1 MRPLALLSVLIA
13 LPALAQTDPEP
24 EPLPEFATCMAIAVA
39 RFEQDLARLR
49 ERPETEREFDIGDMR
64 ETEFCG
70 TIGIVRCDRSEAPL
84 DCQRALTA
92 EQEAL
97 KRAVLASLP
106 APETVADTSLAG
118 QVLRR
123 AFALSEGTSAGPD
136 CDGQAE
142 PLQVWCETREA
153 NGSLRTAIL
162 AWQAARYLDLA
173 EPATVAG
180 WAGPPP
186 PTRPRARPEGLK
198 P

>member
-1 MRPLALLSVLIA
+1 MRPIALLAALAA
-13 LPALAQTDPEP
+13 LPVLAQTEPEP
-24 EPLPEFATCMAIAVA
+24 EPLPDFASCMAVVVA
-39 RFEQDLARLR
+39 RYEQDLENLR
-49 ERPETEREFDIGDMR
+49 ERPETEQDFDIGDMR

-97 KRAVLASLP
+97 KAAILAALP
-106 APETVADTSLAG
+106 APETVTDGGFAG
-118 QVLRR
+118 QVFRR
-123 AFALSEGTSAGPD
+123 AYVLSQGISAGPD
-136 CDGQAE
+136 CDGQSEA
-142 PLQVWCETREA
+142 LQAWCETREA
-153 NGSLRTAIL
+153 GGAVETAIL

-180 WAGPPP
+180 WAVPPP
-186 PTRPRARPEGLK
+186 PTRPKARPDGLK